1 MDTKSETGESGQGRD
16 ALLKQ
21 EGYDLMAAAFEV
33 YNEHGHGFA
42 EEVYQ
47 ESLELELGLRK
58 IPFFSKRELEI
69 RYKGIVLRKRYVPD
83 LVAFEGI
90 VAELKAVK
98 CLLPE
103 HEAQLLNYLK
113 ATGFR
118 VGYLLNFGCQA
129 KLEWKRMVL

>member
-1 MDTKSETGESGQGRD
+1 MDTNAEDGKPAFGED
-16 ALLKQ
+16 ALRKQ

-33 YNEHGHGFA
+33 YNEQGHGFA

-47 ESLELELGLRK
+47 ESLELELGLRR
-58 IPFFSKRELEI
+58 IPFSSKGELEI
-69 RYKGIVLRKRYVPD
+69 RYKGVALRKRYVPD
-83 LVAFEGI
+83 LVVFECI
-90 VAELKAVK
+90 IAELKAVK

-118 VGYLLNFGCQA
+118 AGYLLNFGCPS

>member
-33 YNEHGHGFA
+33 YNEQGHGFA

-58 IPFFSKRELEI
+58 ISFSSKRELEI
-69 RYKGIVLRKRYVPD
+69 RYKGIVLRRRYVPD
-83 LVAFEGI
+83 LVVFEGI

-103 HEAQLLNYLK
+103 HEAQLLNCLK

-118 VGYLLNFGCQA
+118 VGYLLNFGCPG
-129 KLEWKRMVL
+129 KLEWKRRVL